1 MGDTADRRPAAREE
15 PSMNIGVQVRTL
27 YIEPIEEPPPDQIPA
42 PVERVPD
49 PLPDPAVH
57 LEPVP

>member
-1 MGDTADRRPAAREE
+1 
-15 PSMNIGVQVRTL
+15 MNIGAEVRTL
-27 YIEPIEEPPPDQIPA
+27 YIEPIEEPPPDQVPA
-42 PVERVPD
+42 SVERIPD